1 MADFSIGVDLGGTN
15 LRIAAVDQSGTLL
28 EKIPLTT
35 QVSRGRDYV
44 MDEMCAAIRS
54 LAARLQPSGKLLGIG
69 VGVPG
74 MVDQRT
80 GYLRGCP
87 NLPDWSDTPVRAE
100 IERRLGTR
108 VVFENDANAA
118 AVGEMWLGAARE
130 VRDLA
135 IFTLGTGVGGG
146 LIIDGKIHHGVI
158 GMAGE
163 FGHIMIDPNGFP
175 CTCGTRGCLEQY
187 ASATA
192 ITCMAKSSSDPELVA
207 AMKSDPGVSAKRVYE
222 LAMQGNSGAR
232 EIFDLVGESLGRAIA
247 MVVNAL
253 NLPMIVIG
261 GGVAN
266 GWEAFAPA
274 LFTELHKRS
283 LVYMA
288 TESATRGDAA
298 GNATVI
304 TRSQLGSDAGLYGA
318 ARLPMPL

>member
-1 MADFSIGVDLGGTN
+1 MALSASFRARPPREAIS
-15 LRIAAVDQSGTLL
+15 AAKRS
-28 EKIPLTT
+28 
-35 QVSRGRDYV
+35 
-44 MDEMCAAIRS
+44 S
-54 LAARLQPSGKLLGIG
+54 LAEVWFDRVHDCRNLVVVTVSEGIG
-69 VGVPG
+69 
-74 MVDQRT
+74 T
-80 GYLRGCP
+80 GILANGALVRGL
-87 NLPDWSDTPVRAE
+87 N
-100 IERRLGTR
+100 
-108 VVFENDANAA
+108 
-118 AVGEMWLGAARE
+118 
-130 VRDLA
+130 
-135 IFTLGTGVGGG
+135 
-146 LIIDGKIHHGVI
+146 

-163 FGHIMIDPNGFP
+163 FGHIMIDPEGFP

-207 AMKSDPGVSAKRVYE
+207 AMKSDPSVSAKCVYE
-222 LAMQGNSGAR
+222 LAMRGNPGAR
-232 EIFDLVGESLGRAIA
+232 EIFDLVGQSLGRAIA